1 MESSHSTTAWQRL
14 VLASLCL
21 AIFLM
26 CWHTYDEPFERDL
39 NIYADL
45 YDQNYETF
53 EHFEIFHLAARR
65 GSDLA
70 RRQGRP

>member
-1 MESSHSTTAWQRL
+1 MR
-14 VLASLCL
+14 
-21 AIFLM
+21 
-26 CWHTYDEPFERDL
+26 WHTYDEPFERDL
-39 NIYADL
+39 NSYVDL

-70 RRQGRP
+70 RRQGQP